1 MGKKIGIDL
10 GTTYSCVSYVDDMGV
25 VRIVDNGDGEQT
37 TPSVVFIDPNSKDVV
52 VGNMARTAGA
62 MDPENMVERVKN
74 YMGDPDYRCFI
85 NDTEYSA
92 AAVSTLILRKLVE
105 DTEKAIGEIEGA
117 VITCPAYF
125 GEEARNAT
133 KMAGENVIMSN
144 GKPLTVYRIIDE
156 PTAAAI
162 AYGNSKN
169 EDMNK
174 TVLIYDLGGG
184 TFDCT
189 IMKLA
194 FDGASRDMQV
204 ITTNG
209 NHQLGGKDWDALLTE
224 LIIQKFCDITGDDPE
239 EMGKDP
245 EMKVWFSE
253 NTEKAKKMLT
263 RKQSTDVTVNY
274 NGNKEK
280 INITREEFDSVTSSK
295 LNETIMLVNDMLDKK
310 GMNMAT
316 DIDEIIL
323 VGGSTRMPQVSE
335 RLTQEYNKPLTSY
348 EPDKAVAMG
357 AALVAHDCLIADS
370 VVYTGDGTSE
380 NGAGTIPGAT
390 LGNSETVLQNELTG
404 STTRIR
410 EICSKSYGLRIY
422 SNNEEKVL
430 NLVKKDSEKPAQ
442 GSSKDHFPLT
452 ITGTSDLVGEVD
464 ILILENESFEDLVD
478 LKECKQIYVEEPI
491 RFDGEVPG
499 NNEVSVDLQVDI
511 SGNVTLIL
519 TDLVT
524 GKSYTMRPK
533 RLSDDSNIVG
543 MDSVKGMTLQQ

>member
-280 INITREEFDSVTSSK
+280 INITREEFDGVTSSK

-370 VVYTGDGTSE
+370 VVYTEDGTSE
-380 NGAGTIPGAT
+380 NGAGTILGAT

-442 GSSKDHFPLT
+442 GSSKDHFSLT
-452 ITGTSDLVGEVD
+452 ITRTSDLVGEVD

>member
-62 MDPENMVERVKN
+62 VGPEKMVERVKK
-74 YMGDPDYRCFI
+74 YMGEPDYRCFI

-253 NTEKAKKMLT
+253 NTEKAKKNAY
-263 RKQSTDVTVNY
+263 K
-274 NGNKEK
+274 
-280 INITREEFDSVTSSK
+280 
-295 LNETIMLVNDMLDKK
+295 
-310 GMNMAT
+310 
-316 DIDEIIL
+316 
-323 VGGSTRMPQVSE
+323 
-335 RLTQEYNKPLTSY
+335 
-348 EPDKAVAMG
+348 KAV
-357 AALVAHDCLIADS
+357 
-370 VVYTGDGTSE
+370 Y
-380 NGAGTIPGAT
+380 
-390 LGNSETVLQNELTG
+390 
-404 STTRIR
+404 
-410 EICSKSYGLRIY
+410 
-422 SNNEEKVL
+422 
-430 NLVKKDSEKPAQ
+430 
-442 GSSKDHFPLT
+442 
-452 ITGTSDLVGEVD
+452 
-464 ILILENESFEDLVD
+464 
-478 LKECKQIYVEEPI
+478 
-491 RFDGEVPG
+491 
-499 NNEVSVDLQVDI
+499 
-511 SGNVTLIL
+511 
-519 TDLVT
+519 
-524 GKSYTMRPK
+524 
-533 RLSDDSNIVG
+533 
-543 MDSVKGMTLQQ
+543 

>member
-25 VRIVDNGDGEQT
+25 VRIVDNLEGEQT
-37 TPSVVFIDPNSKDVV
+37 TPSIVFFDPNGEDVV
-52 VGNMARTAGA
+52 VGKTAREAGA
-62 MDPENMVERVKN
+62 LNPENLVERVKN

-85 NDTEYSA
+85 NGTEYSA

-125 GEEARNAT
+125 GDAARNAT

-144 GKPLTVYRIIDE
+144 GKPLPVYMIIDE

-162 AYGNSKN
+162 AYGNSKK

-189 IMKLA
+189 VMKLE
-194 FDGASRDMQV
+194 FSDGSKKMRV
-204 ITTNG
+204 VTTGG
-209 NHQLGGKDWDALLTE
+209 NHQLGGKDWDAQLTG
-224 LIIQKFCDITGDDPE
+224 LIIQKFCDITGDDPD
-239 EMGKDP
+239 EMSSDP
-245 EMKVWFSE
+245 EMIAWFSE
-253 NTEKAKKMLT
+253 NTEKAKKALT
-263 RKQSTDVTVNY
+263 SRPTTSVTVTY

-280 INITREEFDSVTSSK
+280 IDITREEFDDVTSAN

-357 AALVAHDCLIADS
+357 AALMAKGYSFEPQGGTLERDPSRD
-370 VVYTGDGTSE
+370 GD
-380 NGAGTIPGAT
+380 
-390 LGNSETVLQNELTG
+390 
-404 STTRIR
+404 
-410 EICSKSYGLRIY
+410 EIDPIQVCTKSYGLRIY

-452 ITGTSDLVGEVD
+452 ITGTPDLVSEVD
-464 ILILENESFEDLVD
+464 ILILENESFEDVVD
-478 LKECKQIYVEEPI
+478 RDVCTEIYVEEPI
-491 RFDGEVPG
+491 QFDGAVPG
-499 NNEVSVDLQVDI
+499 NNEVSVDLQVDV
-511 SGNVTLIL
+511 SGMVTLIL
-519 TDLVT
+519 TDLNT
-524 GKSYTMRPK
+524 GKSYTMRPN
-533 RLSDDSNIVG
+533 RLSAAPNGEG
-543 MDSVKGMTLQQ
+543 MNSARGMTLK

>member
-25 VRIVDNGDGEQT
+25 VRIVDNLEGEQT
-37 TPSVVFIDPNSKDVV
+37 TPSVVFFDPNGEDVV
-52 VGNMARTAGA
+52 VGKTAREAGA
-62 MDPENMVERVKN
+62 LNPENIVERVKN
-74 YMGDPDYRCFI
+74 YMGDPNYMCYI
-85 NDTEYSA
+85 NGTEYSA
-92 AAVSTLILRKLVE
+92 TAVSTLILRKLVE

-125 GEEARNAT
+125 GDLARNAT

-144 GKPLTVYRIIDE
+144 GKPLPVYMIIDE

-162 AYGNSKN
+162 AYANSKN

-174 TVLIYDLGGG
+174 TILIYDLGGG

-189 IMKLA
+189 VMKLE
-194 FDGASRDMQV
+194 FSDGSKKMRV
-204 ITTNG
+204 VTTGG
-209 NHQLGGKDWDALLTE
+209 NHQLGGKDWDAQLTG
-224 LIIQKFCDITGDDPE
+224 LIIQKFCDITGDDPD
-239 EMGKDP
+239 EMSSDP
-245 EMKVWFSE
+245 EMIAWFSE
-253 NTEKAKKMLT
+253 NTEKAKKALT
-263 RKQSTDVTVNY
+263 SRPTTSVTVTY

-280 INITREEFDSVTSSK
+280 IDITREEFDDVTSAN

-357 AALVAHDCLIADS
+357 AALMAQGYSFEQLPED
-370 VVYTGDGTSE
+370 GDKKNPHGGSLVPGGVE
-380 NGAGTIPGAT
+380 PIPACT
-390 LGNSETVLQNELTG
+390 
-404 STTRIR
+404 
-410 EICSKSYGLRIY
+410 KSYGLRIY
-422 SNNEEKVL
+422 SDNEVEVL

-442 GSSKDHFPLT
+442 GSSKGRCTLT
-452 ITGTSDLVGEVD
+452 ITGTPDLVSEVD

-478 LKECKQIYVEEPI
+478 RDECKQIFEEEPI

-524 GKSYTMRPK
+524 GKSYTMRPR
-533 RLSDDSNIVG
+533 RLGEKEIG
-543 MDSVKGMTLQQ
+543 KGVERAKGKTLK

>member
-422 SNNEEKVL
+422 SDNEVEVL

-442 GSSKDHFPLT
+442 GSSKGRCTLT